1 MEKVETLREYYDRTG
16 RQVPKDLRCPSWPNR
31 HFNILKRINCC
42 SSLPFQ
48 RRDYYKICLLKAP
61 MNLHTETNILAS
73 DGPCI
78 TFSNPQLKYGWES
91 LGSSSEGYICLFN
104 ESYLSSEQKAIIVKL
119 FNLFER
125 DSYPLIPLQE
135 EEYRLFLNYFEQME
149 NEYNSQFSFKDD
161 VLNSLLRLIIF
172 AAIKIRQQQ
181 IPTPNSE
188 EYPNRLSSRFM
199 ELLDSQFPIDSPIQS
214 LRYKS
219 AGDFATQLFVHVN
232 HLNHSL
238 KETIGKSTTQIINER
253 MTAEAIDMLKY
264 TDWSVT
270 EVAYS
275 LGFDYPQHFTT
286 FLKKQ
291 TGKSPRQ
298 FRVNLT

>member
-1 MEKVETLREYYDRTG
+1 MEKVESLREYYDRTG
-16 RQVPKDLRCPSWPNR
+16 RQVPKDLRCPTGPTR

-61 MNLHTETNILAS
+61 MNLHTENNIVAS
-73 DGPCI
+73 NGPCI
-78 TFSNPQLKYGWES
+78 IFSNPQTKYGWES
-91 LGSSSEGYICLFN
+91 LGTSSEGYVCLFN
-104 ESYLSSEQKAIIVKL
+104 ENYLSSEQKAIFVKL
-119 FNLFER
+119 FNLFEQ

-135 EEYRLFLNYFEQME
+135 EEYTLFLNYFHQME
-149 NEYNSQFSFKDD
+149 MEYNSQFSYKDE
-161 VLNSLLRLIIF
+161 VLHSLLRLIIF

-181 IPTPNSE
+181 TPLQNGE
-188 EYPNRLSSRFM
+188 EYPNRLSTRFM

-214 LRYKS
+214 LQHKS
-219 AGDFATQLFVHVN
+219 AGDFAAQLFVHVN

-253 MTAEAIDMLKY
+253 MTAEAIDMLQH

-291 TGKSPRQ
+291 TGKNPRQ
-298 FRVNLT
+298 FRTSLV